1 MATLTGSSVRALGY
15 QAGALFSNNDSLAEL
30 LINTGDRVS
39 ERLWRL
45 PLWDAYKKDIESDV
59 ADVKNFSGR
68 PVAGAISAAKF
79 LESFINEHQ
88 NWAHLDIAGVAFGNS
103 PFSTQ
108 KSATAFGVN
117 LLVEFLRKVVK
128 Q

>member
-1 MATLTGSSVRALGY
+1 
-15 QAGALFSNNDSLAEL
+15 
-30 LINTGDRVS
+30 
-39 ERLWRL
+39 
-45 PLWDAYKKDIESDV
+45 
-59 ADVKNFSGR
+59 
-68 PVAGAISAAKF
+68 

-117 LLVEFLRKVVK
+117 LLVDFLRKVVK